1 MANTTRSA
9 LAVILLLAG
18 GLVLSGCGN
27 KGSLLLPV
35 EPVADEAPPADELPP
50 STDPGEADPPAEIDP
65 PQAADPPSDPSTAPG
80 SSGDG
85 DG

>member
-1 MANTTRSA
+1 MAKITRFA
-9 LAVILLLAG
+9 LAVTLLLAG

-27 KGSLLLPV
+27 KGSLVLPV

-65 PQAADPPSDPSTAPG
+65 PQAADPPSDPSTEPV

>member
-1 MANTTRSA
+1 MAKITRFAFVTT
-9 LAVILLLAG
+9 LLLAG
-18 GLVLSGCGN
+18 ALALAGCGN

-35 EPVADEAPPADELPP
+35 EPVADEAPPAHELPP

-65 PQAADPPSDPSTAPG
+65 PPAADPPSDPSTAPV
-80 SSGDG
+80 SGDG